1 MFKISSSSF
10 LLLLLLPLAVFAQTN
25 FNSVSKSKAESFN
38 SGYID
43 TLKSFGLKQDT
54 INELSKVQDI
64 KTRQN
69 IINAGKGQC
78 PSTFS
83 VKGTDVKV
91 EHAKQ
96 CGKTK
101 EEKKKKNGVS
111 CTASGIQGGQ
121 VKAMCIN
128 GCCVGIGSSANSSQT
143 NNFSGQ
149 GSVPNSS
156 QGLGGAGLGGQNQG
170 LFGQIFGKL
179 FQNMMGGGGDSSYSP
194 QSYDYDGL
202 FDNGYDLNYNSDL
215 PDFDR
220 SFDIYSD
227 DETIIDNTNET
238 ESTNSGP
245 ASAEQKN
252 NEDYIRT
259 VISRNGNKIE
269 VKVDTQDLSRPVYGG
284 QTSGI
289 YDNLAPENKPSKQE
303 KEEQIRNQIME
314 NEIKAYKNPESK
326 VQEPA
331 STGFKGEKLV
341 PVREP
346 GLLERLSAWLM
357 QLLGF

>member
-10 LLLLLLPLAVFAQTN
+10 LLLLLLPLMVSAQTN
-25 FNSVSKSKAESFN
+25 FNSAPKPQANPFS

-54 INELSKVQDI
+54 VNELSKVQDI

-101 EEKKKKNGVS
+101 EEKKKKNGAS

-128 GCCVGIGSSANSSQT
+128 GCCVGIGSSANSSQI

-149 GSVPNSS
+149 GSAPNSS

-170 LFGQIFGKL
+170 LFGQLFGQL

-194 QSYDYDGL
+194 QSYDYDSL
-202 FDNGYDLNYNSDL
+202 LDSGYDLNYDSDL

-227 DETIIDNTNET
+227 DETIIDNADET
-238 ESTNSGP
+238 KSANPGP
-245 ASAEQKN
+245 ARARQG

-284 QTSGI
+284 QSSGI
-289 YDNLAPENKPSKQE
+289 YDNLYPENKPAKQE
-303 KEEQIRNQIME
+303 SDEQIRNQIMK
-314 NEIKAYKNPESK
+314 NEIKAYKNSDIK
-326 VQEPA
+326 IQEPA
-331 STGFKGEKLV
+331 STGFKGEKLA